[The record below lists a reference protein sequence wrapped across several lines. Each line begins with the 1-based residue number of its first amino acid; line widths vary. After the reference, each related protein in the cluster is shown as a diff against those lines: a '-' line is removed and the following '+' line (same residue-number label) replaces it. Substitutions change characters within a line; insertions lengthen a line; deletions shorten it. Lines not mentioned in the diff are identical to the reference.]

1 MSTTILRRT
10 RPTARRGQHVL
21 AQGRVAGALRLG
33 RATRAPAGSAETAAC
48 AMRASPPRWAG
59 GFRTAL
65 VAMSVRGHS
74 AAAGGEYAPLACQ
87 ATGSCR
93 RSSDAEAQPGDD
105 ASLGAARAAAF
116 HRCGRDG
123 ARGAHSARPLSGD
136 DERPRA
142 LDPHGRCNVLGAR
155 PPPGRPRLRRRV
167 RRALWSVR
175 CRQREVSSRRRPASD
190 CSSAHATDGLS
201 CTKLLKFQDVM
212 PRQRSSV
219 SAVTVAERWLP
230 SSSAI
235 SPK

>member
-10 RPTARRGQHVL
+10 RSTAPAVSTSSHRDALPVRSGSGGRRGSPRARRRLRRSRCGHRL
-21 AQGRVAGALRLG
+21 HAAQEV
-33 RATRAPAGSAETAAC
+33 PHC
-48 AMRASPPRWAG
+48 
-59 GFRTAL
+59 AL